1 MELIF
6 AAIAIFAL
14 AALVGAYL
22 LSLVLREQK
31 TPKIVTLL
39 HGTFAVTGLILL
51 VVYYTRNEVGPL
63 ASIIVFAT
71 AALGGLVLFYTDIT
85 GKPIPK
91 WLAVGHGVIALTGFA
106 LLLAFAF

>member
-1 MELIF
+1 M
-6 AAIAIFAL
+6 
-14 AALVGAYL
+14 

-31 TPKIVTLL
+31 TPKVVALL
-39 HGTFAVTGLILL
+39 HGAFAVTGLVLL
-51 VVYYTRNEVGPL
+51 VVYYTRNDVRPL
-63 ASIIVFAT
+63 TSIIVFAV

-91 WLAVGHGVIALTGFA
+91 WLAVGHGLIALTGFA

>member
-31 TPKIVTLL
+31 TPKVVALL
-39 HGTFAVTGLILL
+39 HGAFAVTGLVLL
-51 VVYYTRNEVGPL
+51 VVYYTRNDVRPL
-63 ASIIVFAT
+63 TSIIVFAV

-91 WLAVGHGVIALTGFA
+91 WLAVGHGLIALTGFA